1 MVLISKLF
9 LHLIFFIFNYYLL
22 LDVPRCGQQDQESIG
37 MSLGDSKVRFLKKH
51 KNVFHVTLY
60 IDILLHIELK

>member
-1 MVLISKLF
+1 M
-9 LHLIFFIFNYYLL
+9 FNYYLL
-22 LDVPRCGQQDQESIG
+22 LDVPRCGQQEQESIG